1 MNLFIDTLNC
11 NWDGATL
18 LIFSENVFSSLIYYS
33 HIIPLLIS
41 LCIGVFILFK
51 KPRELLAQTFFA
63 ITIAF
68 SIWTFSDLVLWADGS
83 SSHIMFFW
91 SLTILFE
98 PIIYALCL
106 YFVIVFFSKRDASVS
121 SRNAIML
128 LLAPTLLFSA
138 TKLAIVGFD
147 YTNCDREVIQGA
159 LAYYGLLT
167 EIIFVIWIVVLI
179 IRNLKKQQSDSFK
192 QNLLF
197 GSGILL
203 FLLAFSWGNIIG
215 SLSDDWA
222 LAQYGLF
229 GMPVFI
235 ALLAYNIVKFKL
247 FNLKLI
253 GANVLVF
260 FLWLLI
266 GSLLAIQDISVSH
279 AVTSITLIISV
290 IFGFILIKSI
300 RREVY
305 QRERIELLAKDLQTA
320 NTRLLDLDRQKS
332 EFVSFATHQLRA
344 PLTAMKGYTSLILE
358 GEMGETSSEV
368 KQAVSRIFD
377 SSSTLTHIVD
387 DYLNISRIELGTM
400 KYNFE
405 IIDLKELTDN
415 VIGELKPN
423 IEKKGL
429 KLSVNSNSG
438 TRYIVHADKDKIK
451 QVIANLIDNSVKYTP
466 AGSVDISISRN
477 TKDRKII
484 FSIKDTGVGISPEV
498 MPKLFTKFVRAENA
512 NKQNIYGTGLGLYVA
527 KEIVT
532 AHKGRIWA
540 ESQGEGKGS
549 TFFLELDM
557 EV

>member
-1 MNLFIDTLNC
+1 MNFNTYEGQICGIESPGLLGFDFSTAPSLLFYSYIPIV
-11 NWDGATL
+11 
-18 LIFSENVFSSLIYYS
+18 IFSLIVSL
-33 HIIPLLIS
+33 
-41 LCIGVFILFK
+41 VILFK
-51 KPRELLAQTFFA
+51 DRKSIQSKTLFSFTIFFVVWVVNILIQWVNSFHTVLMFAWQLTLFFEIGIYISASRLSYVFLFKRDIPSKIRLIMNSFILLSALIIPTRLNISAYDILNCEGVTGIAWPIAYIVELSLIVVIAYFGQMKFRESNDLGVKKQAAL
-63 ITIAF
+63 F
-68 SIWTFSDLVLWADGS
+68 SFGMVIF
-83 SSHIMFFW
+83 
-91 SLTILFE
+91 LT
-98 PIIYALCL
+98 
-106 YFVIVFFSKRDASVS
+106 VFFLS
-121 SRNAIML
+121 NFYGEL
-128 LLAPTLLFSA
+128 
-138 TKLAIVGFD
+138 TKVYEFNLWGPLGM
-147 YTNCDREVIQGA
+147 VI
-159 LAYYGLLT
+159 
-167 EIIFVIWIVVLI
+167 
-179 IRNLKKQQSDSFK
+179 
-192 QNLLF
+192 
-197 GSGILL
+197 
-203 FLLAFSWGNIIG
+203 
-215 SLSDDWA
+215 
-222 LAQYGLF
+222 
-229 GMPVFI
+229 FI

-260 FLWLLI
+260 SLWLLI

-279 AVTSITLIISV
+279 TVTSITLIISV

-429 KLSVNSNSG
+429 KLSFNSNSS